1 MWEFKMQYNKTKK
14 EALEL
19 SKKVKMEFGI
29 KNVGP
34 NCNME
39 DAERYRR
46 GMEQLIY
53 YLINND
59 VEEPM
64 VRLLKVEGLMVSE
77 YGRRDKFREKEC
89 ITRFE
94 CSEHDRRIDI
104 VFNPIFS
111 LIAAYD
117 VLQSKTFHL

>member
-1 MWEFKMQYNKTKK
+1 MQYNKTKK

-77 YGRRDKFREKEC
+77 YGRIDKFREKEL
-89 ITRFE
+89 
-94 CSEHDRRIDI
+94 
-104 VFNPIFS
+104 
-111 LIAAYD
+111 LI
-117 VLQSKTFHL
+117 